1 MPFGKKR
8 NENDIIFRGYKTLKL
23 LVKEL
28 RKNETDIRSW
38 GCNLKKK
45 LQGWCLKIFPW
56 PILICLKMAEQKF
69 KSHFYKDT
77 FNITTD

>member
-1 MPFGKKR
+1 MKPTSGPR
-8 NENDIIFRGYKTLKL
+8 VVI
-23 LVKEL
+23 
-28 RKNETDIRSW
+28 
-38 GCNLKKK
+38 LKKK
-45 LQGWCLKIFPW
+45 LHEWCLKIFPW